1 MRLEGERGNGAVKG
15 RKLPGEVLQ
24 CFQNLSSHSAEL
36 SGMNNRFGTWPAC
49 TGEAV
54 TAALRAGLP
63 TFDGCAVSQN
73 SWRRG
78 ALAAC
83 MRWRKKANKQK
94 ARAEISLWGRHTH
107 PGSAGARQVTLQ
119 HGLRGL
125 THTMRNSSYRPTAP
139 SHSQMRAMEKVHPTQ
154 CHLPG
159 GVLPLVGLS
168 SGSEP
173 PAAPEGD
180 SPAGAHLPGALQAG
194 HATAAPPAHRWF

>member
-83 MRWRKKANKQK
+83 MRRRKKGKQTK
-94 ARAEISLWGRHTH
+94 SKSRDFFV
-107 PGSAGARQVTLQ
+107 RQ
-119 HGLRGL
+119 
-125 THTMRNSSYRPTAP
+125 THTSGLCWSETG
-139 SHSQMRAMEKVHPTQ
+139 
-154 CHLPG
+154 HL
-159 GVLPLVGLS
+159 
-168 SGSEP
+168 
-173 PAAPEGD
+173 AAR
-180 SPAGAHLPGALQAG
+180 PAGPYTHHEKQLLPPHSPLSLPDEGHGEGAP
-194 HATAAPPAHRWF
+194 HTVPPPRGCSPSGGAQQQVRASCSS

>member
-1 MRLEGERGNGAVKG
+1 MKG
-15 RKLPGEVLQ
+15 RKLPGEVLL

-78 ALAAC
+78 TLAVCMRRRKKGKQTKSKSRDFFVRQTHTSGLCWSETGHLAA
-83 MRWRKKANKQK
+83 R
-94 ARAEISLWGRHTH
+94 
-107 PGSAGARQVTLQ
+107 PAGPYTA
-119 HGLRGL
+119 
-125 THTMRNSSYRPTAP
+125 RNSSYRPTAP
-139 SHSQMRAMEKVHPTQ
+139 SHSQTRAVERVHPTQ
-154 CHLPG
+154 CLLPG

-194 HATAAPPAHRWF
+194 HATAAPPAHRCFSGSLCLED